1 MKELDFDELD
11 RAVNTLMGD
20 VSSTPTPRPND
31 DDHTTMLEIPSTL
44 GSDQPVPIF
53 TPPTTPTTTPAAITP
68 VPAARRGGRFMDV
81 VHPSSDMKTA
91 SGVAPRPVSR
101 QGATIAPRQASRQ
114 PEVIAPT
121 PEVIDEPAMATEPQ
135 AWPDPL
141 DMAGYQREPDTTA
154 PVVEPEMPVILEIPE
169 IPAVPEVVEVPETIP
184 DLSATE
190 PSAPPVEID
199 EPDDEQ
205 PLSTPFL
212 SDAKVEKRPLGTNST
227 EELDHA
233 PVTTAAASEDE
244 TPNAEDQL
252 PAMPGQPP
260 VILPAELQT
269 DVLSIE
275 SDASVEGGVSAGQ
288 KPHMESGVRSAST
301 TSPEITAPVGPTSIQ
316 QQYTEQP
323 STSDQTSGGIYDTD
337 SYHKPLAHPAK
348 KKAGWMWVVWVV
360 LLLILGAA
368 GGAIA
373 YLYLLK

>member
-20 VSSTPTPRPND
+20 VSSTPAPRPND

-44 GSDQPVPIF
+44 EGDQPVPIF
-53 TPPTTPTTTPAAITP
+53 TPPAAPNTTPAVITP

-101 QGATIAPRQASRQ
+101 QGATIAPRQPSRQ
-114 PEVIAPT
+114 PEVIAPI
-121 PEVIDEPAMATEPQ
+121 PKAIDEPATVTETQ

-154 PVVEPEMPVILEIPE
+154 PAVEPEMPVILEIP
-169 IPAVPEVVEVPETIP
+169 AMPEASEVPEIIP
-184 DLSATE
+184 ELPATE
-190 PSAPPVEID
+190 PSAPPAEID

-252 PAMPGQPP
+252 PAMPEPAP

-275 SDASVEGGVSAGQ
+275 SDASVEGGVTADQ
-288 KPHMESGVRSAST
+288 KPRTDSSDQSTSAT
-301 TSPEITAPVGPTSIQ
+301 APEITAPVGPTSIQ

-323 STSDQTSGGIYDTD
+323 STSDQTTGGIYDTD